1 MYIIFKF
8 FLLFIIYSF
17 MGWLMEVIVVSIAK
31 HKLSSRGF
39 LIGPVCPIYGVSVVA
54 MTLLL
59 TRYGDDYFTLFC
71 MSFLICT
78 VIEYSTSIIM
88 EKLFKTRWWD
98 YTQKRFNLN
107 GRVCLQNSILFGIL
121 GVLVIKF
128 LNPFIMSFID
138 KLPNVIFN
146 SLSITILI
154 ILLVDISLS
163 FNVMCKIRGVV
174 SNVRKDCTDEITKN
188 VREFIQSRSPIY
200 KRILKAFPNLKS
212 TIKFKK

>member
-1 MYIIFKF
+1 MHVVFKY

-17 MGWLMEVIVVSIAK
+17 MGWLMEVIVVSITK
-31 HKLSSRGF
+31 HKLSNRGF
-39 LIGPVCPIYGVSVVA
+39 LIGPICPIYGVSVVV

-59 TRYGDDYFTLFC
+59 TKYGEDYFTLFC

-78 VIEYSTSIIM
+78 VIEYSTSVIM
-88 EKLFKTRWWD
+88 EKMFKTRWWD
-98 YTQKRFNLN
+98 YTHKKFNLN

-121 GVLVIKF
+121 GVLVIKY
-128 LNPFIMSFID
+128 LNPFIMRFID
-138 KLPNVIFN
+138 KLPITIFN
-146 SLSITILI
+146 ILSITILI
-154 ILLVDISLS
+154 ILIIDISFS

-174 SNVRKDCTDEITKN
+174 NNVRKDCTDEITKH
-188 VREFIQSRSPIY
+188 VREFIQSKSVLY

>member
-17 MGWLMEVIVVSIAK
+17 MGWLMEVIVVSIVN

-138 KLPNVIFN
+138 KLPNIIFN

-163 FNVMCKIRGVV
+163 FNVMCKIRGAV

-188 VREFIQSRSPIY
+188 VREFIQSKSPIY

>member
-138 KLPNVIFN
+138 KLPNVILN

-163 FNVMCKIRGVV
+163 FNVMCKIRGAV

-188 VREFIQSRSPIY
+188 VREFIQSKSPIY

-212 TIKFKK
+212 TIKLKK